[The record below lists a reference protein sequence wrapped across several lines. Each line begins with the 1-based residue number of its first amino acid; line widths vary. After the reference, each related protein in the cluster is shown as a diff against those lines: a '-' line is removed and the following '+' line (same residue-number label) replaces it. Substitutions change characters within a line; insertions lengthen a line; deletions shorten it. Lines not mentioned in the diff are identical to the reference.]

1 MRRVP
6 TRVISEVLR
15 DQTDMDNIVG
25 VGVGV
30 GVAIDALRYSLNSS
44 NVLKGIVEFS

>member
-1 MRRVP
+1 MS
-6 TRVISEVLR
+6 IDAKAEGGA
-15 DQTDMDNIVG
+15 VG
-25 VGVGV
+25 AGVGAGVVVGIGVGV

>member
-1 MRRVP
+1 MSIDAKAEGGAVGAG
-6 TRVISEVLR
+6 VGVGVV
-15 DQTDMDNIVG
+15 VG

>member
-1 MRRVP
+1 MSIDAKAEGGAVGAG
-6 TRVISEVLR
+6 VGAGVV
-15 DQTDMDNIVG
+15 VG

>member
-1 MRRVP
+1 MS
-6 TRVISEVLR
+6 I
-15 DQTDMDNIVG
+15 DAKAGGGAVG
-25 VGVGV
+25 AGVGAGVVVGIGVGV

>member
-1 MRRVP
+1 MSIDAKAEGGAVGAG
-6 TRVISEVLR
+6 VGAGVV
-15 DQTDMDNIVG
+15 VG

-44 NVLKGIVEFS
+44 NVLKGILEFS